1 MLSHPPKSHRMRI
14 ASLHQSSIFHLIL
27 EVWRIFKVIL
37 HQCFQ
42 NECILIVHEDIPLE
56 WHLDT
61 LLHYVGAKRSNFI
74 FNVHLYKAH
83 QRLAQVSLAQ
93 VSWWGASCHKFS
105 AQVSLADAIVPFR
118 RYLQCWAFESPTH
131 FHQVQLLSTDHFNTH
146 KSPTC
151 TWNKQIN

>member
-1 MLSHPPKSHRMRI
+1 MLIFFTYFQFTREPFSYDTLFEWKLWSQHQKRI
-14 ASLHQSSIFHLIL
+14 Y
-27 EVWRIFKVIL
+27 
-37 HQCFQ
+37 
-42 NECILIVHEDIPLE
+42 CILIVHEDILLE

-151 TWNKQIN
+151 TWNKQIS